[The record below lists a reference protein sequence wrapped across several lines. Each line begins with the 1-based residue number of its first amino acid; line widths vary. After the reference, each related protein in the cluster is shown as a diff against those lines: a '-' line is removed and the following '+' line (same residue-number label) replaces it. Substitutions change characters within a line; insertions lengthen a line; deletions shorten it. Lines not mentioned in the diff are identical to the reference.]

1 MMIPMIFLC
10 LWMRGIAP
18 NTAKCTPKCGG
29 YSPTLAICVYRHGR
43 LVKRKHTAAVFG
55 RIISTYTTQEAI
67 DDKAILPLLYEARID
82 NLSLDA
88 NIDEWFEKYTAG
100 LAEDKQAKY
109 KRSFPTPPLSA
120 KPKSYRRPRL

>member
-1 MMIPMIFLC
+1 MVALSALIP
-10 LWMRGIAP
+10 P
-18 NTAKCTPKCGG
+18 
-29 YSPTLAICVYRHGR
+29 
-43 LVKRKHTAAVFG
+43 
-55 RIISTYTTQEAI
+55 QEAI

-109 KRSFPTPPLSA
+109 KRKFSHTAVIGKARRVIAAALMIFINIFLDNYKSTGLTAQLVAPDKKTAVKYKKRWMKSTILKRSNKKSPA
-120 KPKSYRRPRL
+120 K